1 MKENFY
7 DDYIQKI
14 AILNHQT
21 ADYIKL
27 FCNNLSALLR
37 MNRYH
42 NSFEELKCLINSL
55 NKQASNFSRNRFSD
69 YANNKL
75 NKAQMDAVDSFW
87 KLWNTTYA
95 LYEKEYENIKQKEG
109 YIMKKNMTK
118 ASLLISGYCKEDP
131 SEIESIL
138 EEEYPEFIIQNYS
151 ENHLPDGET
160 TCIIIDGYWTEKDT
174 DDFLRLT
181 HHAEAFYDVFD
192 NIHVEVCIDDKWYG
206 GNEHESINRSEELE
220 EERE

>member
-1 MKENFY
+1 MKRNFY

-14 AILNHQT
+14 AILNQQT
-21 ADYIKL
+21 ADDIKL

-37 MNRYH
+37 KNRCR
-42 NSFEELKCLINSL
+42 NSFEELKCLVDSL
-55 NKQASNFSRNRFSD
+55 NEQSSNFSRNRFSD

-95 LYEKEYENIKQKEG
+95 LYEKEYEKA
-109 YIMKKNMTK
+109 MPK

-160 TCIIIDGYWTEKDT
+160 TSIIIDGYWTKKDT

-206 GNEHESINRSEELE
+206 GNEHESINCSEELE

>member
-14 AILNHQT
+14 AVLNQQSPE
-21 ADYIKL
+21 DIKL
-27 FCNNLSALLR
+27 FCNNLSILLR
-37 MNRYH
+37 RNRHH
-42 NSFEELKCLINSL
+42 NSFEELRSLVNSL
-55 NKQASNFSRNRFSD
+55 NEQADNFSRNRFSD

-95 LYEKEYENIKQKEG
+95 LYENIQQKEG
-109 YIMKKNMTK
+109 YIMKKTMTK

-151 ENHLPDGET
+151 DNHLPDGET
-160 TCIIIDGYWTEKDT
+160 TCIIINGYWTKKDT

-206 GNEHESINRSEELE
+206 GNEHESINCSEELE